1 MMAIEEKRSILHV
14 DLDTFFVSVERLL
27 NSKLNGKPVIIGSS
41 SDRGVVASCSYEARK
56 YGIYSSMPIKMAKIL
71 CPDAIFIKGDM
82 ELYSKYSD
90 IVTQIIEEKAPLYE
104 KASID
109 EHYIDITGMDKFFG
123 CMKWSHE
130 LKEYITK
137 QTGLTVSIGL
147 SINKTVS
154 KIATDEAKPNG
165 EKNVP
170 SYEVKHF
177 LNPLSIK
184 KLPMIG
190 EKTYRLLR
198 NMGIETIGTLS
209 QIPPEILEKVLG
221 KNGIIIWKR
230 ANGIDETPV
239 KPYTLQKSL
248 STEITFEKD
257 TADMQKIT
265 TYLIKMTEQLC
276 YELRNLKKLTG
287 CITVKIR
294 YSNFDTH
301 TQQKKIGY
309 TSLDNKILPVVKEL
323 FNKLYNRRMLIRL
336 VGVRFGDLIYGFE
349 QLKVFENVEKSINLY
364 YTLDKIRNKYGIHSI
379 IRAINMM

>member
-1 MMAIEEKRSILHV
+1 MITEEKRSILHI

-27 NSKLNGKPVIIGSS
+27 NNKLMGKPVIIGSFS
-41 SDRGVVASCSYEARK
+41 ERGVVASCSYEARK
-56 YGIYSSMPIKMAKIL
+56 YGVYSSMPIKMAKIL

-90 IVTQIIEEKAPLYE
+90 MVTQIIEEKAPLYE

-109 EHYIDITGMDKFFG
+109 EHYVDITGMDRFFG

-130 LKEYITK
+130 LKEYITR
-137 QTGLTVSIGL
+137 QTGLPVSIGL
-147 SINKTVS
+147 SVNKTVS

-170 SYEVKHF
+170 SHEVKSF

-190 EKTYRLLR
+190 EKTYQLLR
-198 NMGIETIGTLS
+198 NMGIDTIGMLS
-209 QIPPEILEKVLG
+209 QIPPEMLEKVLG

-248 STEITFEKD
+248 STEITFEND
-257 TADMQKIT
+257 TADIKKIT
-265 TYLIKMTEQLC
+265 THLVKMTEQLC
-276 YELRNLKKLTG
+276 YELRTLKKLTG

-294 YSNFDTH
+294 YSNFDTY
-301 TQQKKIGY
+301 TQQKKISY
-309 TSLDNKILPVVKEL
+309 TSLDDKILPVVKEL

-336 VGVRFGDLIYGFE
+336 IGVRFSNLIHGFE
-349 QLKVFENVEKSINLY
+349 QLKVFENIEKSINLY
-364 YTLDKIRNKYGIHSI
+364 YTLDKIRNKYGINAI
-379 IRAINMM
+379 MRAINVS